1 MKIERLT
8 IRNFRCFGPEGVT
21 LTFEEDVTAFVGNN
35 GSGKTAIFAAIQKA
49 FGTSSTQRTI
59 RKSDFHVPKEDEELQ
74 SETLMVIDCLLGFP
88 ELEEDDADT
97 DAIPEVFNQMATSGE
112 DEPLKVRMRLEA
124 KWIEDGAPEGTI
136 EEAFRWVR
144 ATDDDFA
151 WDECQAVQAVE
162 RNYIQLIYVP
172 ANRNAA
178 DQVTNLLK
186 GRLWRA
192 AKWSQEMIEQAETSA
207 GALQH
212 EFDTEDVTEW
222 LFSAP

>member
-1 MKIERLT
+1 MKIEQLT

-21 LTFEEDVTAFVGNN
+21 LTLEEAVTAFVGNN

-49 FGTSSTQRTI
+49 FGTSSAQRTI

-124 KWIEDGAPEGTI
+124 KWIDDGTPEGTI

-144 ATDDDFA
+144 ATDDDFE

-162 RNYIQLIYVP
+162 RN
-172 ANRNAA
+172 
-178 DQVTNLLK
+178 
-186 GRLWRA
+186 
-192 AKWSQEMIEQAETSA
+192 
-207 GALQH
+207 
-212 EFDTEDVTEW
+212 
-222 LFSAP
+222 